1 MLTPLA
7 DTLRTLVLR
16 WDRTFVPLD
25 RVPPDED
32 EP

>member
-7 DTLRTLVLR
+7 DALRTLVLH
-16 WDRTFVPLD
+16 WDRTSMPFD